1 MQYGRHVWSFGIVL
15 WWLRIF
21 TFHRLPEFWLPPFPP
36 NSPDYWPDSW
46 VCRVWSSVSAGESDL
61 VHWPVSAFAYV
72 SVMILVLTGLIV
84 DDRYRNLNFLRALS
98 SGTKWSELLPDDNI
112 LSLEHVLKGFLVP
125 LHPLFLLHFLGNLV
139 AHIRTHDGDVD
150 LLHPLKTFLPPRREA
165 KLVPL
170 FSLEFVT
177 CWWCSTV
184 IVKVQSVIFV
194 HDPLVLL
201 CLWAGL
207 ARLLS
212 EAYLLPSSTLSCCAC
227 FNCADFGWRNK

>member
-1 MQYGRHVWSFGIVL
+1 MLHRRHVWSFGIVL

-36 NSPDYWPDSW
+36 NSPDYWPNSW
-46 VCRVWSSVSAGESDL
+46 VCSVWSSIPRREPDL
-61 VHWPVSAFAYV
+61 VHWPVSTLANV
-72 SVMILVLTGLIV
+72 SRMILVLIGLIV
-84 DDRYRNLNFLRALS
+84 DNRYRNLYFLRALP

-112 LSLEHVLKGFLVP
+112 LSLEHVLKVFLVP
-125 LHPLFLLHFLGNLV
+125 LHPPFLLHFLGNLV

-150 LLHPLKTFLPPRREA
+150 LLHPLKTFLPPWREA

-170 FSLEFVT
+170 FSLGFVT
-177 CWWCSTV
+177 YWWCSTV

-201 CLWAGL
+201 CLWGNL
-207 ARLLS
+207 ARRLS
-212 EAYLLPSSTLSCCAC
+212 EAYLLPSSILSCCAC
-227 FNCADFGWRNK
+227 FYCAFFSWSNQ